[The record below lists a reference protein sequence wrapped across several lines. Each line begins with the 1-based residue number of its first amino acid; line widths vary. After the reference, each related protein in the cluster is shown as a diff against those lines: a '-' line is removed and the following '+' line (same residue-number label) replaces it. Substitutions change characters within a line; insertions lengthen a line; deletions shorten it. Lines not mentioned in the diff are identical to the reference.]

1 MTSLRGFLRMRW
13 LLTAAVLAVLLAAVL
28 ALGILFFRQQT
39 QLQAQ
44 QAALRAQLAELQAQ
58 QAALRADCA
67 FWYPLTSLPVT
78 VITPGMPPTRLS
90 VALITASRIAYE
102 GQDCGH
108 IPPASVS
115 LEKWAA
121 FYGIQVP

>member
-28 ALGILFFRQQT
+28 ALGILFFRQQA
-39 QLQAQ
+39 QLQ
-44 QAALRAQLAELQAQ
+44 AQLAELQAQ

-78 VITPGMPPTRLS
+78 VIAPGMPPTRLS

-121 FYGIQVP
+121 YYDIQVP